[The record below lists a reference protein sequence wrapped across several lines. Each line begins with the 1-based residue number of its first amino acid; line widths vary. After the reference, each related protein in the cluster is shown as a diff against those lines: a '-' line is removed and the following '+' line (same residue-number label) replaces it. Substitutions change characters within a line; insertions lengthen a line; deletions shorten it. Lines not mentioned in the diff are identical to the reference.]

1 VVALLV
7 QYAVPTTTNTAAVLW
22 VWPIGAGTIVYQVR
36 MARVVHRQLQWGKV
50 RVDEGTNFWSTTSK
64 EVKPDDQTVQGFLTL
79 KEKPFKL
86 KFALQVYPENPRT
99 SLLRPSKLAIPD
111 PCHCV

>member
-1 VVALLV
+1 MGLACRSW
-7 QYAVPTTTNTAAVLW
+7 YNCVPGSNGQSCAS
-22 VWPIGAGTIVYQVR
+22 TIT
-36 MARVVHRQLQWGKV
+36 MGEV

-99 SLLRPSKLAIPD
+99 SLLRPSKRAIPD
-111 PCHCV
+111 PCHRV